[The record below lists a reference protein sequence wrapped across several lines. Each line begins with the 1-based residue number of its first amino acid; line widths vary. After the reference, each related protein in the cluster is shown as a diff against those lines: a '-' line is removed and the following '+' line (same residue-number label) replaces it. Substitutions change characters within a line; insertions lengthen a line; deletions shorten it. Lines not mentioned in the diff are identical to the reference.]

1 MKFWQS
7 VTFSQPDELL
17 PVAKI
22 AEEVGFT
29 GVFISEHVFFPEQL
43 ASKYP
48 YSPTGTPVFTAE
60 TPWLDPW
67 VQIGAIAAVTTTLR
81 FVTGVYILPLRHPL
95 EVAKAVASAA
105 LLSHDRVGLGVGA
118 GWMREEFDV
127 LGREFKARGKRMDE
141 QIEVLRKVWA
151 GGMVE
156 HHGTYYDF
164 PRLQMS
170 PPPRVSPPILI
181 GGQSEAAF
189 KRAARLG
196 DGWVGSGHTPD
207 QVAGVMQRLTQ
218 LRREAGREREPFDA
232 ILVLTAP
239 ADVDQLRRF
248 EDAGVTSLVNWPLLF
263 TVGPQGS
270 MDDKRRHLETYANDV
285 IGKMSAA

>member
-7 VTFSQPDELL
+7 VTFSDPDELL
-17 PVAKI
+17 DVARLS
-22 AEEVGFT
+22 EELGFT
-29 GVFISEHVFFPEQL
+29 GVFVSEHVFFPEQL

-48 YSPTGTPVFTAE
+48 YTGTGAPPFTAD

-67 VQIGAIAAVTTTLR
+67 VQIAAMAAVTTTLR

-95 EVAKAVASAA
+95 EVAKAVASLA
-105 LLSHDRVGLGVGA
+105 LLSGDRVGLGIGA

-156 HHGTYYDF
+156 HHGTHYDF

-170 PPPRVSPPILI
+170 PAPRVQPPILI

-196 DGWVGSGHTPD
+196 DGWIGSGHAPEL
-207 QVAGVMQRLTQ
+207 VLGVMAHLNE
-218 LRREAGREREPFDA
+218 LRREAGRDREPFDA
-232 ILVLTAP
+232 VLVLSAP
-239 ADVDQLRRF
+239 PNVDDLRRF
-248 EDAGVTSLVNWPLLF
+248 EDAGVTSLVSWPLLF
-263 TVGPQGS
+263 TVGPRAPL
-270 MDDKRRHLETYANDV
+270 DAKRHHLEAYATDV
-285 IGKMSAA
+285 IAKLR

>member
-1 MKFWQS
+1 
-7 VTFSQPDELL
+7 
-17 PVAKI
+17 VARI

-29 GVFISEHVFFPEQL
+29 GVFVSEHVFYPQKL

-48 YSPTGTPVFTAE
+48 YSPDGTPVFSAE

-67 VQIGAIAAVTTTLR
+67 VQIAAMAAVTKTLR

-127 LGREFKARGKRMDE
+127 LGREFQGRGKRLDE
-141 QIEVLRKVWA
+141 MIAVLRKVWA

-164 PRLQMS
+164 PPLQMS
-170 PPPRVSPPILI
+170 PAPSTAPPILI

-196 DGWVGSGHTPD
+196 DGWVGSGHAPD
-207 QVAGVMQRLTQ
+207 QVLGVMARLNE
-218 LRREAGREREPFDA
+218 LRRQAGREREPFDA
-232 ILVLTAP
+232 VLVLSAP
-239 ADVDQLRRF
+239 ADVNQLRRF
-248 EDAGVTSLVNWPLLF
+248 EDAGVTSLVSWPLLF
-263 TVGPQGS
+263 TVGPQAS
-270 MDDKRRHLETYANDV
+270 LADKRRYLETYGNDV
-285 IGKMSAA
+285 IDKMR

>member
-7 VTFSQPDELL
+7 LTFSDPAELL
-17 PVAKI
+17 TIGKL
-22 AEEVGFT
+22 AEQVGFH
-29 GVFISEHVFFPEQL
+29 GVFLSEHVFFPETL
-43 ASKYP
+43 ESKYP
-48 YSPTGTPVFTAE
+48 YSPTGAPVFTPE

-67 VQIGAIAAVTTTLR
+67 VQVGALAAVTMRLR

-95 EVAKAVASAA
+95 EVAKSVATAAV
-105 LLSHDRVGLGVGA
+105 LSNDRVGLGVGA

-127 LGREFKARGKRMDE
+127 LGREFAGRGKRMDE
-141 QIEVLRKVWA
+141 QIEVIRKVWA

-156 HHGTYYDF
+156 HHGRYYDF

-170 PPPRVSPPILI
+170 PAPKVPPPILI

-207 QVAGVMQRLTQ
+207 QVLGVMQRLQ
-218 LRREAGREREPFDA
+218 DLRREYGRANVAFDA

-239 ADVDQLRRF
+239 PTLDDLKRF
-248 EDAGVTSLVNWPLLF
+248 EDAGVTSLVSWPFLF
-263 TVGPQGS
+263 TCGPQAT
-270 MDDKRRHLETYANDV
+270 MDDKRRYLETYANDF
-285 IGKMSAA
+285 IAKLS

>member
-17 PVAKI
+17 DVARMS
-22 AEEVGFT
+22 EEVGFA
-29 GVFISEHVFFPEQL
+29 GVFVSEHVFFPETL

-48 YSPTGTPVFTAE
+48 YTPNGAPPFTAE

-67 VQIGAIAAVTTTLR
+67 VQIAAMAAVTKALR

-95 EVAKAVASAA
+95 EVAKSVGSLA
-105 LLSHDRVGLGVGA
+105 LLSGDRVGLGVGA

-141 QIEVLRKVWA
+141 QIEILRKVWA

-156 HHGTYYDF
+156 HHGAYYDF

-170 PPPRVSPPILI
+170 PAPRVPPPILI

-196 DGWVGSGHTPD
+196 DGWVGSGHAPD
-207 QVAGVMQRLTQ
+207 QVLGVMQRLQ
-218 LRREAGREREPFDA
+218 ELRRDAGREREPFDA
-232 ILVLTAP
+232 VLVLSAP
-239 ADVDQLRRF
+239 PVIDELKRF
-248 EDAGVTSLVNWPLLF
+248 EDAGVTSFVSWPLLF
-263 TVGPQGS
+263 TVGPQATL
-270 MDDKRRHLETYANDV
+270 DAKRRHLETYAEQ
-285 IGKMSAA
+285 IIRKM

>member
-7 VTFSQPDELL
+7 VAFSDPDDLL
-17 PVAKI
+17 EVARI
-22 AEEVGFT
+22 SEEVGFH
-29 GVFISEHVFFPEQL
+29 GVFLSEHVFFPEQL
-43 ASKYP
+43 ESKYP
-48 YSPTGTPVFTAE
+48 YQADGKPLFSAD

-67 VQIGAIAAVTTTLR
+67 VQIGAMAAVTTTLR

-95 EVAKAVASAA
+95 EVAKSVASAA

-118 GWMREEFDV
+118 GWMREEFEV
-127 LGREFKARGKRMDE
+127 LGREFKARGKRLDE

-170 PPPRVSPPILI
+170 PAPRTPPPILI
-181 GGQSEAAF
+181 GGQSDAAF
-189 KRAARLG
+189 RRAARLG
-196 DGWVGSGHTPD
+196 DGWVGSGHMPD
-207 QVAGVMQRLTQ
+207 QVADVMARLNG

-232 ILVLTAP
+232 ILVLSGP
-239 ADVDQLRRF
+239 PNVDDLRRF
-248 EDAGVTSLVNWPLLF
+248 EDAGVTSLVSWPLLF
-263 TVGPQGS
+263 TVGPQS
-270 MDDKRRHLETYANDV
+270 TMDAKRGYLETYANDV
-285 IGKMSAA
+285 IAKLR

>member
-1 MKFWQS
+1 MRFWQS
-7 VTFSQPDELL
+7 VTFSDPDDLLEL
-17 PVAKI
+17 ARI
-22 AEEVGFT
+22 SEEVGFE
-29 GVFISEHVFFPEQL
+29 GVFVSEHVFFPETL
-43 ASKYP
+43 GSKYP
-48 YSPTGTPVFTAE
+48 YSADGAPLFTAE

-67 VQIGAIAAVTTTLR
+67 VQIAAMAAVTQRLR

-95 EVAKAVASAA
+95 EVAKTVASAA

-127 LGREFKARGKRMDE
+127 LGREFTARGKRMDE
-141 QIEVLRKVWA
+141 QIEVMRKVWA

-170 PPPRVSPPILI
+170 PAPRTLPPILI
-181 GGQSEAAF
+181 GGQSDAAF
-189 KRAARLG
+189 RRAARLG

-207 QVAGVMQRLTQ
+207 RVVDVMARLTA
-218 LRREAGREREPFDA
+218 LRREAGRDRQPFDA
-232 ILVLTAP
+232 ILVLSAP

-248 EDAGVTSLVNWPLLF
+248 EDVGVTSLVSWPLLF
-263 TVGPQGS
+263 TLGPQS
-270 MDDKRRHLETYANDV
+270 TMEAKRRYLETYADDV
-285 IGKMSAA
+285 IAKLR

>member
-17 PVAKI
+17 PVARI

-29 GVFISEHVFFPEQL
+29 GVFVSEHVFYPQQL

-48 YSPTGTPVFTAE
+48 YSADGTPVFTAE

-67 VQIGAIAAVTTTLR
+67 VQIAAMAAVTTRLQ

-95 EVAKAVASAA
+95 EVAKSVASIA
-105 LLSHDRVGLGVGA
+105 LLSGNRVGLGVGA

-127 LGREFKARGKRMDE
+127 LGREFKGRGKRMDE
-141 QIEVLRKVWA
+141 QIEVLRKVWR

-156 HHGTYYDF
+156 HHGAHYDF
-164 PRLQMS
+164 PPLQMS
-170 PPPRVSPPILI
+170 PAPTAMPPILV
-181 GGQSEAAF
+181 GGQSDAAF
-189 KRAARLG
+189 RRAARLG
-196 DGWVGSGHTPD
+196 DGWVGSGHAPEHVLD
-207 QVAGVMQRLTQ
+207 VISRLQ
-218 LRREAGREREPFDA
+218 ALRREAGREREPFDA
-232 ILVLTAP
+232 VLVLTAP

-248 EDAGVTSLVNWPLLF
+248 EDAGVTSLVSWPLLF
-263 TVGPQGS
+263 TVGPQAS
-270 MDDKRRHLETYANDV
+270 LDDKRRYLESYANDV
-285 IGKMSAA
+285 ITKLR

>member
-17 PVAKI
+17 PVARI
-22 AEEVGFT
+22 AEDVGFT
-29 GVFISEHVFFPEQL
+29 GVFVSEHVFYPREL

-48 YSPTGTPVFTAE
+48 YSPDGAPVFTAE

-67 VQIGAIAAVTTTLR
+67 VQIAAMAAVTKTLR

-95 EVAKAVASAA
+95 EVAKAVASTA
-105 LLSHDRVGLGVGA
+105 LLSGNRVGLGVGA

-127 LGREFKARGKRMDE
+127 LGREFKGRGKRLDE
-141 QIEVLRKVWA
+141 MIAVLRKVWA

-156 HHGTYYDF
+156 HHGTHYDF
-164 PRLQMS
+164 PPLQMS
-170 PPPRVSPPILI
+170 PAPTVLPPILI

-189 KRAARLG
+189 QRAARLG
-196 DGWVGSGHTPD
+196 DGWIGSGHAPD
-207 QVAGVMQRLTQ
+207 QVLGVMQRLNE

-232 ILVLTAP
+232 VLVLSAP

-248 EDAGVTSLVNWPLLF
+248 EDAGVTSLVSWPLLF
-263 TVGPQGS
+263 TVGPQAS
-270 MDDKRRHLETYANDV
+270 IDDKRRYLETYAQDL
-285 IGKMSAA
+285 IAKLR

>member
-17 PVAKI
+17 PVATI

-29 GVFISEHVFFPEQL
+29 GVFVSEHVFYPQHL
-43 ASKYP
+43 TSKYP
-48 YSPTGTPVFTAE
+48 YSADGTPVFTAE

-67 VQIGAIAAVTTTLR
+67 VQIAAMAAVTRRLR

-95 EVAKAVASAA
+95 EVAKSVASIA
-105 LLSHDRVGLGVGA
+105 LLSGDRVGLGVGA

-127 LGREFKARGKRMDE
+127 LGREFKGRGKRLDE
-141 QIEVLRKVWA
+141 QIEVIRKVWR

-156 HHGTYYDF
+156 HHGTHYDF
-164 PRLQMS
+164 PPLQMS
-170 PPPRVSPPILI
+170 PAPAVLPPILI

-196 DGWVGSGHTPD
+196 DGWVGSGHAPD
-207 QVAGVMQRLTQ
+207 QVLGVMQRLGE
-218 LRREAGREREPFDA
+218 LRRAAGREREPFDA
-232 ILVLTAP
+232 VLVLSAP
-239 ADVDQLRRF
+239 ADADQLRRF
-248 EDAGVTSLVNWPLLF
+248 EDAGVTSLVSWPLLF
-263 TVGPQGS
+263 TVGPQAS
-270 MDDKRRHLETYANDV
+270 LDDKRRYLEAYANDV
-285 IGKMSAA
+285 IAKVR